1 VSNGSPILIFAGER
15 IGAADSFPSALEES
29 VREAIRGELAARE
42 ARLGYSSASAGADIL
57 FCEELLASGAELR
70 VFLPCVEEDFIAQH
84 VAPAGDHWI
93 GRYRTVIEGAAQV
106 EVSCEERLLGDEA
119 LLTFNNQMLQ
129 GMGRLHALRAGVPA
143 HLLLA
148 FSPGAPAEA
157 GSPAD
162 FMDQWPEPEHLSII
176 DLDDLRERAG
186 IAEPPPSFLSG
197 FPSSPRAIRAILF
210 ADIATYTKYPD
221 EQVPLLWDFLAG
233 AQDMIASRTKP
244 PLLINSWGDA
254 VHAAAE
260 TAHDLADY
268 ATALT
273 DAIATL
279 DIAPF
284 GLDRRPLLRMALHA
298 GPVFVGIHP
307 LTGRSMI
314 YGHHVNRAARIEPIA
329 TPGETCASQHFVA
342 LLRSE
347 MDSAEHEA
355 RVLGIEYQDSYCMEY
370 VGLLD
375 LPKRFGRESIYRV
388 FRRSGG
394 EDISTNDRPQSSEL
408 RLAVSNDLAVI
419 ARIASAVDSF
429 CAERRIGTDI
439 AYAVNLAIDELLTNT
454 ISYGYRDR
462 TEHTIEIVL
471 GATANRLTLV
481 IRDDGEPF
489 DPTLAAAPDVEA
501 EMDERAVGGLGIHL
515 VRTMMDSVEYRRSD
529 GHNEVTLTKLL
540 ES

>member
-1 VSNGSPILIFAGER
+1 LSNGSPILIFAGER
-15 IGAADSFPSALEES
+15 VGAADSFPPALEQS
-29 VREAIRGELAARE
+29 VRQAIRDELAARG

-70 VFLPCVEEDFIAQH
+70 IFLPCVEEDFVAQY
-84 VAPAGDHWI
+84 VAPAGDRWNARYHSAI
-93 GRYRTVIEGAAQV
+93 GSAAQV
-106 EVSCEERLLGDEA
+106 EVSCEERLLGDET
-119 LLTFNNQMLQ
+119 LLKFNNHMLQ
-129 GMGRLHALRAGVPA
+129 GMARLHALGAGVPA

-148 FSPGAPAEA
+148 FSPGAPAES

-162 FMDQWPEPEHLSII
+162 FMDQWPEPEHLSIV

-186 IAEPPPSFLSG
+186 LAEPSFSSVSG

-210 ADIATYTKYPD
+210 ADIATYPKFAD
-221 EQVPLLWDFLAG
+221 EQVPLLWDFLAA

-244 PLLINSWGDA
+244 PLLINTWGDA
-254 VHAAAE
+254 VHVASE

-268 ATALT
+268 ATALA

-279 DIAPF
+279 DLAPF

-329 TPGETCASQHFVA
+329 TPGEICASQHFVA

-355 RVLGIEYQDSYCMEY
+355 RVLGIGYRDPYGMEY

-388 FRRSGG
+388 IRRPGG
-394 EDISTNDRPQSSEL
+394 EVIPRNDTPRSSEL
-408 RLAVSNDLAVI
+408 RLTVSNDLAEI
-419 ARIASAVDSF
+419 ARIASAVDTF
-429 CAERRIGTDI
+429 CAERRISQDV
-439 AYAVNLAIDELLTNT
+439 AYTVNLAIDELLTNT
-454 ISYGYRDR
+454 INYGYLDR
-462 TEHTIEIVL
+462 AEHTIEVVL
-471 GATANRLTLV
+471 VAAGNRLTLR
-481 IRDDGEPF
+481 IRDDAVPF
-489 DPTLAAAPDVEA
+489 DPTLATSPDIEA
-501 EMDERAVGGLGIHL
+501 DIDERAIGGLGIHL
-515 VRTMMDSVEYRRSD
+515 VRTMMDSVEYKRSG

>member
-1 VSNGSPILIFAGER
+1 MSNGSPILIFAGER
-15 IGAADSFPSALEES
+15 IGAADSFTPALEQS
-29 VREAIRGELAARE
+29 VREGICDELAAHE
-42 ARLGYSSASAGADIL
+42 ARLGYSSAAAGADIV

-70 VFLPCVEEDFIAQH
+70 IFLPCVEEDFIAQY
-84 VAPAGDHWI
+84 VAPAGDHWMA
-93 GRYRTVIEGAAQV
+93 RYREVIEGAAQV
-106 EVSCEERLLGDEA
+106 EISCAERLLGDET
-119 LLTFNNQMLQ
+119 LLKFNNQMLQ
-129 GMGRLHALRAGVPA
+129 GIGRLNALRAGVPA

-148 FSPGAPAEA
+148 FSPGAPADP

-186 IAEPPPSFLSG
+186 ITESPASLFAG
-197 FPSSPRAIRAILF
+197 IPSSPRAIRAILF
-210 ADIATYTKYPD
+210 ADIATYTKFPD
-221 EQVPLLWDFLAG
+221 EQLPLLWDFLAA
-233 AQDMIASRTKP
+233 AQDMIATKTKP

-268 ATALT
+268 TMALT
-273 DAIATL
+273 EVIATL

-329 TPGETCASQHFVA
+329 TPGEICASQHFVA

-347 MDSAEHEA
+347 MDSVQHEA
-355 RVLGIEYQDSYCMEY
+355 RVLGNMYRDRYDMEY

-375 LPKRFGRESIYRV
+375 LPKQFGRESIYRV
-388 FRRSGG
+388 VRGSGG
-394 EDISTNDRPQSSEL
+394 EVISKNDRPQSSEL
-408 RLAVSNDLAVI
+408 RLSIANDLAEI
-419 ARIASAVDSF
+419 GRIASAVDSF
-429 CAERRIGTDI
+429 CAERRIGPDV
-439 AYAVNLAIDELLTNT
+439 AYAVNLALDELLTNT
-454 ISYGYRDR
+454 INYGYRDR
-462 TEHTIEIVL
+462 ARHTIEVVL
-471 GATANRLTLV
+471 GATANCLTLL
-481 IRDDGEPF
+481 IRDDAEPF
-489 DPTLAAAPDVEA
+489 DPTLAGAPDIEA
-501 EMDERAVGGLGIHL
+501 EIDDRPVGGLGIHL
-515 VRTMMDSVEYRRSD
+515 VKTMMDSVEYRRSD
-529 GHNEVTLTKLL
+529 GHNEITLTKLL